1 MFLEAPG
8 FLDDTLEKAP
18 WVINTKYNEGLQDG
32 SAGKGVAAKPKDHSS
47 IPGTHTVDG
56 ESLLLQLIL

>member
-1 MFLEAPG
+1 VVWTAAVFLEAPG

-32 SAGKGVAAKPKDHSS
+32 SAGKGACRQA
-47 IPGTHTVDG
+47 
-56 ESLLLQLIL
+56 